1 MVTYESRRDLQH
13 PLRFF
18 QALDVVH
25 LYRRAP
31 WPDFDEHDVPP
42 ATHTFRSPPH
52 LYLRL
57 ARLKPDIVQAL
68 EPFSFEILPFNLA
81 VLLYAM
87 TRRKP
92 LVVVSLCNVPV
103 TTQYGRLLGGTLNM
117 LLRPLLRR
125 ARLAVFVNE
134 GARQSLLAA
143 GAPPERLVRLM
154 FGCWGVDPAEL
165 RPGPSEMS
173 LRKRAGERIVL
184 FVGRIDP
191 SKGVFDLL
199 EAFGRLR
206 RSMAVPLRLVLA
218 GDGPAID
225 IVRAWIR
232 NRGLEPTIDLLGQV
246 MNRDVPALM
255 RAADVLAAP
264 SVSDRR
270 WAEQVGMVLLQAMAS
285 GLPLVTTRS
294 GSIPEFVDDGE
305 TGLLVPE
312 RDPAA
317 LSLALR
323 RVLSDAALCARLAEN
338 GRRVASERYDAAA
351 NVRLAEAAILAA
363 CGWSS

>member
-1 MVTYESRRDLQH
+1 M
-13 PLRFF
+13 
-18 QALDVVH
+18 
-25 LYRRAP
+25 
-31 WPDFDEHDVPP
+31 
-42 ATHTFRSPPH
+42 
-52 LYLRL
+52 
-57 ARLKPDIVQAL
+57 
-68 EPFSFEILPFNLA
+68 
-81 VLLYAM
+81 
-87 TRRKP
+87 
-92 LVVVSLCNVPV
+92 
-103 TTQYGRLLGGTLNM
+103 
-117 LLRPLLRR
+117 
-125 ARLAVFVNE
+125 
-134 GARQSLLAA
+134 
-143 GAPPERLVRLM
+143 
-154 FGCWGVDPAEL
+154 
-165 RPGPSEMS
+165 
-173 LRKRAGERIVL
+173 
-184 FVGRIDP
+184 
-191 SKGVFDLL
+191 
-199 EAFGRLR
+199 
-206 RSMAVPLRLVLA
+206 A

-312 RDPAA
+312 RDPDA

-323 RVLSDAALCARLAEN
+323 RVLSDSDLCARLAEN
-338 GRRVASERYDAAA
+338 GLRVASERYDAAT

-363 CGWSS
+363 CGRSP